1 VLLSDSGPVFLKG
14 VNWNP
19 VPPGGVQANGGVNF
33 RGYAEVDSELMAA
46 AGINAVRTYE
56 PITDREVLDVFHRKG
71 IHVLNT
77 IYIEGDAEP
86 DSVVPLVKS
95 LKDHPAILMW
105 VIGNEWNFNMLYSD
119 MTPEDASSRVQEV
132 ARLVKKVDPLHLVA
146 TVYGMVP
153 GSEEID
159 AQSDIDVWG
168 INVYSGLTFGPLFAD
183 WEARSTKPMFLAEFG
198 ADAFNANTGEEDEE
212 DQAKAT
218 RALFSEMLD
227 NSVQSGG
234 TCLGGFIFELAD
246 EWWKDDKGSP
256 STHDRGGIAPGGG
269 PFPDNTFNEEFWGIV
284 QIDGTPRMAYKA
296 YAEMSTGFEPR
307 SPRPALEDI
316 VPGYRLR
323 ACGASPRCAGHLGNC
338 CPTADGLFR
347 DCCSSDAVGDHDTGE
362 ETPAP
367 APAPKIRPHSQQLP
381 PALDLGPTSGST
393 GKCNVNHPVPCC
405 QDGGSCGVCSGDQ
418 CCAGDEGSVT
428 CPSASTAHVE
438 GCIKPKLYDCTGETG
453 IEAPSTTTAQH
464 QNSSTRERHSDK
476 ATSTTPIEY
485 SCDFEGEP
493 NWRNGWS
500 DMKKA
505 WCCKKHGVAC
515 ATGPKG
521 LRRRSDADGTT
532 TLAPF
537 YNCSAPAEEQERWSS
552 LKRAWCRVMQGSD
565 EPEAQ
570 KEAQKDAPGEGGK
583 AYDPELDLGREGGA
597 ALSGAVVRNS
607 VGGSDQEAGPPSDI
621 VLDEGGVRGELRAG
635 LTAFAR
641 RVGGPGPWALASAA
655 AFVGAL
661 SLVAFAVAVAR
672 GRIVRWAARE
682 HGGPYAFLR
691 GVDSAS
697 RLAA

>member
-1 VLLSDSGPVFLKG
+1 MATRQPAFLLAGALCLLAAAPPRARALPSRAEGRALLSDSGPVFLKG

-19 VPPGGVQANGGVNF
+19 VPPGGVQADGGVNF

-77 IYIEGDAEP
+77 VYMEGDVSA
-86 DSVVPLVKS
+86 DSVVPLVES

-105 VIGNEWNFNMLYSD
+105 VIGNEWNFNTLYSD
-119 MTPEDASSRVQEV
+119 MTPEDASNRVQEV

-159 AQSDIDVWG
+159 AQVDIDVWG

-198 ADAFNANTGEEDEE
+198 ADAFNALTGGEDEE

-246 EWWKDDKGSP
+246 EWWKDEKGSP
-256 STHDRGGIAPGGG
+256 STHDSGGIAPGGG

-284 QIDGTPRMAYKA
+284 QIDGTPRLAYKA
-296 YAEMSTGFEPR
+296 YAEMNTGFEPDG
-307 SPRPALEDI
+307 PRPALEDI
-316 VPGYRLR
+316 VPGHRLR
-323 ACGASPRCAGHLGNC
+323 ACGASPRCVGHLGNC
-338 CPTADGLFR
+338 CPTADGVFR
-347 DCCSSDAVGDHDTGE
+347 DCCSRDAVGDHGSTGE
-362 ETPAP
+362 DTDVPPAP

-381 PALDLGPTSGST
+381 PALDLGPATGST
-393 GKCNVNHPVPCC
+393 GKCKFNHPVPCC
-405 QDGGSCGVCSGDQ
+405 PDGGSCGVCSGDQ
-418 CCAGDEGSVT
+418 CCAGEDGSTT
-428 CPSASTAHVE
+428 CPSASKAQIE

-453 IEAPSTTTAQH
+453 IEVPGTTTAH
-464 QNSSTRERHSDK
+464 HRNSSTKERHSDK
-476 ATSTTPIEY
+476 ATTTTPVEY

-493 NWRNGWS
+493 NWQNGWS

-515 ATGPKG
+515 ANGQKG
-521 LRRRSDADGTT
+521 LRKRSDAEAST

-537 YNCSAPAEEQERWSS
+537 YNCSAPEGEQARWSS

-565 EPEAQ
+565 DP
-570 KEAQKDAPGEGGK
+570 DALRVLARRGLRDPPG
-583 AYDPELDLGREGGA
+583 DVPGRG
-597 ALSGAVVRNS
+597 LSGAERLRTELPCRS
-607 VGGSDQEAGPPSDI
+607 TVGLQVIG
-621 VLDEGGVRGELRAG
+621 VLWPKCSFTR
-635 LTAFAR
+635 
-641 RVGGPGPWALASAA
+641 
-655 AFVGAL
+655 
-661 SLVAFAVAVAR
+661 R
-672 GRIVRWAARE
+672 GRYILRPLGCAA
-682 HGGPYAFLR
+682 H
-691 GVDSAS
+691 
-697 RLAA
+697 